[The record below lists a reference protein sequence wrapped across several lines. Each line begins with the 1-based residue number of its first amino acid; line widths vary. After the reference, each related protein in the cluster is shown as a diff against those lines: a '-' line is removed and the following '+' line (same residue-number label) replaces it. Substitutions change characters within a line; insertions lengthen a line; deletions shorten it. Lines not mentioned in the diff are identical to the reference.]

1 MTPEESENL
10 EMQIIE
16 THFRLTESETI
27 RGTQQKP
34 SVLKYEN
41 H

>member
-1 MTPEESENL
+1 MDPHISENL

-16 THFRLTESETI
+16 THFRFTESETV